1 MLIWLNKVEYYKKSG
16 KLWIKKKIKTFESI
30 YKNGKSLKFGNIEF
44 QKLKFHQHWLQRCW
58 KVRPLSLFLPKMSA
72 YRKDFDETKYLPFFD
87 KRWWLIRKFEII
99 MKRKIIMKFEKNLK
113 ISSKKQIDSEPVYN
127 EKYVKAKMKS

>member
-1 MLIWLNKVEYYKKSG
+1 
-16 KLWIKKKIKTFESI
+16 
-30 YKNGKSLKFGNIEF
+30 
-44 QKLKFHQHWLQRCW
+44 
-58 KVRPLSLFLPKMSA
+58 MSA

>member
-1 MLIWLNKVEYYKKSG
+1 
-16 KLWIKKKIKTFESI
+16 
-30 YKNGKSLKFGNIEF
+30 
-44 QKLKFHQHWLQRCW
+44 
-58 KVRPLSLFLPKMSA
+58 
-72 YRKDFDETKYLPFFD
+72 
-87 KRWWLIRKFEII
+87 

>member
-1 MLIWLNKVEYYKKSG
+1 
-16 KLWIKKKIKTFESI
+16 
-30 YKNGKSLKFGNIEF
+30 
-44 QKLKFHQHWLQRCW
+44 
-58 KVRPLSLFLPKMSA
+58 MSA
-72 YRKDFDETKYLPFFD
+72 YRKAFDETKYLPFFG
-87 KRWWLIRKFEII
+87 KRRWLIRKFEII